1 MYVKICGLRDPDTA
15 LRAVALGAD
24 AIGVVMSAGSPR
36 DTPAPDAARIT
47 AALSDAAPEV
57 DRVLVVRHTPA
68 ADAADL
74 ASRLGFTVLQLHG
87 GHGAADV
94 STAQL
99 RIPRVWRA
107 TSLASDPQLRAGE
120 FSEERLLVDGTRPG
134 SGEPW
139 DFDAISP
146 DALGRGWILA
156 GGLTPENVAAAV
168 AQTGCWGV
176 DVSSGVES
184 APGVKDIDRI
194 ARFIRAARGA
204 ALSNE
209 SSSDA

>member
-1 MYVKICGLRDPDTA
+1 MYVKICGLRDPATA
-15 LRAVALGAD
+15 LRAVELGAD
-24 AIGVVMSAGSPR
+24 AIGVVMSTGSPR
-36 DTPAPDAARIT
+36 DTTASDAARIT
-47 AALSDAAPEV
+47 AALSEAAPDV

-68 ADAADL
+68 ADAADF

-87 GHGAADV
+87 GHGADDV

-107 TSLASDPQLRAGE
+107 TSLASNPRLRAGE
-120 FSEERLLVDGTRPG
+120 FGEERLLVDGTRPG

-139 DFDAISP
+139 DFDTISP
-146 DALGRGWILA
+146 NALGNGWILA
-156 GGLTPENVAAAV
+156 GGLTPKNVAAAI

-184 APGVKDIDRI
+184 SPGVKDIDRI
-194 ARFIRAARGA
+194 ARFISASCGA
-204 ALSNE
+204 AP
-209 SSSDA
+209 SSEPGSGT